1 MTARPSIVGRA
12 SDKSATVTV
21 LARNL
26 PQQDSMWEVFM
37 RNKLWATAI
46 AIGFAAAA
54 NAASPSM
61 HIDGTV
67 SEVNRVAK
75 SFTTQS
81 SSGTS
86 TYRTTDHTIFR
97 LGATP
102 TNWDAMKA
110 GTKVGITYHLD
121 GRNPVADEVV
131 IGG

>member
-1 MTARPSIVGRA
+1 
-12 SDKSATVTV
+12 
-21 LARNL
+21 
-26 PQQDSMWEVFM
+26 M

-67 SEVNRVAK
+67 SEIDRDAK
-75 SFTTQS
+75 NFTTLS
-81 SSGTS
+81 SSGRS

-97 LGATP
+97 LGSTP
-102 TNWDAMKA
+102 TGWAALKA

>member
-1 MTARPSIVGRA
+1 
-12 SDKSATVTV
+12 
-21 LARNL
+21 
-26 PQQDSMWEVFM
+26 M

-67 SEVNRVAK
+67 SEVDRDAK
-75 SFTTQS
+75 SFTTLS
-81 SSGTS
+81 NSGTS

-97 LGATP
+97 LGSTP
-102 TNWDAMKA
+102 TNWVALKA
-110 GTKVGITYHLD
+110 GTTVGITYHLD
-121 GRNPVADEVV
+121 GRNPVADQVV

>member
-1 MTARPSIVGRA
+1 MADDCEAEHRRPRVGQMCCRQGSA
-12 SDKSATVTV
+12 S
-21 LARNL
+21 NL
-26 PQQDSMWEVFM
+26 PQRDFMWEVFM

-67 SEVNRVAK
+67 SEVNRAAK

-86 TYRTTDHTIFR
+86 TYKTTDHTIFR
-97 LGATP
+97 SGSTP

-110 GTKVGITYHLD
+110 
-121 GRNPVADEVV
+121 
-131 IGG
+131 